1 MARKAVYNSPED
13 VGFNPTGGT
22 SGGGYDNIETEVS
35 RVDNGDGT
43 FTVTYRGSTDPNAP
57 TYTKLVGTKRATA
70 APPDFAAA
78 SALYDKVGSRV
89 TGKIQDYIKEV
100 HDGMLSG
107 KYSIADAVNAFQI
120 VDIQRDQG
128 FTGLEG
134 SPSVDDKVDV
144 SSIYDL
150 YNTVGARVT
159 GSVQTYLDEIF
170 AGAKTGKY
178 SISDVQNAFN
188 TVNLQADQGMTGAY
202 GAAQGVVAVDPG
214 TGGGNGAGAGV
225 PGKDARATIKAL
237 LSTYKLDEDVADIDG
252 KFGSLADYIYKIIGS
267 GEVNINNPDAILY
280 SIRKHPTYER
290 RFSANKVRVANGFDE
305 LDPASYIGLEDQ
317 YRETLSA
324 NGMPVSF
331 YDSKNDFD
339 ALIGGSVSNAELQSR
354 VQDGYRAVQDADPE
368 VKRQMYALGFAEG
381 DLAAYFIDPNR
392 MRPTLVAADYKRQ
405 AEAAKIAA
413 RGLQSA
419 GIQLSGGLAEDLARR
434 GVTETQAQT
443 GFTAIGKLGELTT
456 QMGGETA
463 LSQEQIVGQQF
474 GTDTQ
479 AALELEKRRR
489 RRVGEFAGGGS
500 FARTQGET
508 SGSIT
513 TSVGKAQ

>member
-1 MARKAVYNSPED
+1 MSMMDFSGVDFGALSADLESRFGSTGTVYSQ
-13 VGFNPTGGT
+13 VK
-22 SGGGYDNIETEVS
+22 TEVS

-43 FTVTYRGSTDPNAP
+43 FTVTYRDSTDPNAP
-57 TYTKLVGTKRATA
+57 TYTEIVGTKIATA
-70 APPDFAAA
+70 APPDF
-78 SALYDKVGSRV
+78 S
-89 TGKIQDYIKEV
+89 
-100 HDGMLSG
+100 
-107 KYSIADAVNAFQI
+107 NA
-120 VDIQRDQG
+120 
-128 FTGLEG
+128 TN
-134 SPSVDDKVDV
+134 
-144 SSIYDL
+144 L
-150 YNTVGARVT
+150 YNTLGPRVT
-159 GSVQTYLDEIF
+159 GSVQTYIDEVY
-170 AGAKTGKY
+170 AGVQSGKY
-178 SISDVQNAFN
+178 SVADAENALKIIG
-188 TVNLQADQGMTGAY
+188 LQADQGMTGAF
-202 GAAQGVVAVDPG
+202 GTAQGVVAVDPG

-237 LSTYKLDEDVADIDG
+237 LATYKFDEDSAG
-252 KFGSLADYIYKIIGS
+252 NGEFGNLADYVYKMIGS

-280 SIRKHPTYER
+280 SIRKHPTYEK

-305 LDPASYIGLEDQ
+305 LDPASYIALEDQ
-317 YRETLSA
+317 YRATLSG

-354 VQDGYRAVQDADPE
+354 IQDGYRAVEDADPE
-368 VKRQMYALGFAEG
+368 VKRQMYELGFAQG

-474 GTDTQ
+474 GTDV
-479 AALELEKRRR
+479 AAAQELEKRKRR
-489 RRVGEFAGGGS
+489 RLGEFAGGGS

-508 SGSIT
+508 SGAVT
-513 TSVGKAQ
+513 TSIGKAQ